1 MSESPGYPKWLFLK
15 TLSVSS
21 KIISRQWLRSC
32 YFFISLLQGRW
43 MEDEA
48 WSCCSPWDRSKN
60 RCRVNFAKVKP
71 GLSSCSGC
79 WELNQLHIERK
90 RGTWLILW
98 KCKRPLGLLG
108 SGPRCGDSCPG
119 HLLRGEAL
127 QGGVG
132 RGSEG
137 SKLWQEKGSDKARNL
152 ALSVISWRPLEC
164 GLHRRVIPTLGQGR
178 ADLYCP
184 LISLAEIIGCRPFTG
199 HLSCFLPT
207 YRWND
212 LSCPRSIK
220 GEDCLQ
226 SLVAGTHSS
235 WGMEITAQ

>member
-15 TLSVSS
+15 TLSVGS
-21 KIISRQWLRSC
+21 KIISRQWLRSH
-32 YFFISLLQGRW
+32 YFFISLLWGRW

-79 WELNQLHIERK
+79 CEQNPQHIERK

-98 KCKRPLGLLG
+98 KCKRPLGSLG
-108 SGPRCGDSCPG
+108 SGARCGDSCPG

-127 QGGVG
+127 KGGEG

-137 SKLWQEKGSDKARNL
+137 SKLWQKKGSNKDKNL
-152 ALSVISWRPLEC
+152 ALSVISWRPLGC
-164 GLHRRVIPTLGQGR
+164 GLHTESFPPW
-178 ADLYCP
+178 D
-184 LISLAEIIGCRPFTG
+184 
-199 HLSCFLPT
+199 
-207 YRWND
+207 
-212 LSCPRSIK
+212 K
-220 GEDCLQ
+220 GELTC
-226 SLVAGTHSS
+226 
-235 WGMEITAQ
+235 TAP